1 MLTGH
6 STSADRFSNRRLFM
20 QIKESKVAKVAGLSA
35 IITIAAVACKY
46 VLKLIRVKREEE

>member
-1 MLTGH
+1 
-6 STSADRFSNRRLFM
+6 M

>member
-1 MLTGH
+1 
-6 STSADRFSNRRLFM
+6 M

-46 VLKLIRVKREEE
+46 IFKLVKTSKEEL